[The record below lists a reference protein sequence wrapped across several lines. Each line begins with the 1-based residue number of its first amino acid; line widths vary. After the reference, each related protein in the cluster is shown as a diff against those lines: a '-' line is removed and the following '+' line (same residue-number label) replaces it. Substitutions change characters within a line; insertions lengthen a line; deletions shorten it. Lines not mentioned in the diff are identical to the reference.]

1 MKVCSKVSTP
11 GQFHIRTGKVT
22 PVQRLCNFLKKL
34 QVSCITVIRFH
45 ALVTAFAVKYV
56 RRRSLPG
63 KSSVNQNA
71 TREFFLRA
79 GLREGAA
86 E

>member
-1 MKVCSKVSTP
+1 M
-11 GQFHIRTGKVT
+11 RAGKVT

-63 KSSVNQNA
+63 KSS
-71 TREFFLRA
+71 RKSKRRSRIFLRA
-79 GLREGAA
+79 GLREEAA